1 MNTTRLPLI
10 MDTIVN
16 GTMTV
21 VNILTNTSEVG
32 AAVCDFVTANITLGN
47 VTISVTSYN
56 PAHCGVYGNYPSL
69 QPLLSLILV
78 FMMVWALFGNGC
90 LLYLICTDKNMREP
104 AGIIKNG
111 TMTVANILTKPLDI
125 VAAVCDFVTAN
136 ITLGNVTTSVTS
148 YNPAHCGVYGYYP
161 SLQPLLSLI
170 LVFMMVWALF
180 GNGCLLYLISTF
192 SVYLQASLWICRFI
206 HIAFPLDYSSLMSKR
221 RLSVAMTICFLIAL
235 TPPLVGIAR
244 VGTVESWTVDV
255 SSVDIAQPL
264 SLMISCTFGGP
275 EGFVYITLLMAGVVI
290 SCVTAGLIFKV
301 AWDNEKRH
309 TKLTGVAKEQF
320 NQKLQAAKTLAIITG
335 VQLVTW
341 CPGIIVGLLGKSG
354 IITTDSKLFLIDL
367 SFVALMTSTFT
378 DSIVYAKRKNIYC
391 RAVDKIFGKIRKY
404 FERKKEL
411 ESIPMRRL
419 RRKEDI

>member
-1 MNTTRLPLI
+1 
-10 MDTIVN
+10 
-16 GTMTV
+16 
-21 VNILTNTSEVG
+21 
-32 AAVCDFVTANITLGN
+32 
-47 VTISVTSYN
+47 
-56 PAHCGVYGNYPSL
+56 
-69 QPLLSLILV
+69 
-78 FMMVWALFGNGC
+78 
-90 LLYLICTDKNMREP
+90 
-104 AGIIKNG
+104 
-111 TMTVANILTKPLDI
+111 MTVANILTKPLDI
-125 VAAVCDFVTAN
+125 VAAVCDFVTTN
-136 ITLGNVTTSVTS
+136 ITLENVTTSVTS

-170 LVFMMVWALF
+170 LVFMMEPGNIFLCALALTDIAQI
-180 GNGCLLYLISTF
+180 LLYAPTAVFNLVHGEIPGEGWCRVQAFLTSFLATF

-221 RLSVAMTICFLIAL
+221 RLAVAMTICFLIAL
-235 TPPLVGIAR
+235 APPLVGIAR
-244 VGTVESWTVDV
+244 VGTLESWTVDV

-275 EGFVYITLLMAGVVI
+275 EGVVYITLLMVGVVT

-309 TKLTGVAKEQF
+309 TKLTGVAKDQF

-341 CPGIIVGLLGKSG
+341 CPGIIVGLLGKFG